1 MKGGSFIIFF
11 TTVLLFVVQK
21 ADAQENA
28 VIAMDEWQTGT
39 ITVRQDPRVQDV
51 VNRQIHQNK
60 RKKGI
65 DGYRIQL
72 LFNSGP
78 TAREQA
84 DRTKADFLSAFP
96 DYPVYVLYQ
105 SPFFKVRIGDFRTK
119 REALK
124 VYHQIL
130 KKYPTAYIVKDIVRF
145 PDID

>member
-1 MKGGSFIIFF
+1 MKSGFFVFIFAVVI
-11 TTVLLFVVQK
+11 LFVQGVC
-21 ADAQENA
+21 AQEKTSIKEE
-28 VIAMDEWQTGT
+28 VWQTGT
-39 ITVRQDPRVQDV
+39 ITVRQDPRIQDI
-51 VNRQIHQNK
+51 VNRQIQKNK

-78 TAREQA
+78 TARDQA
-84 DRTKADFLSAFP
+84 IRTKVEFLSAFP

-105 SPFFKVRIGDFRTK
+105 SPFYKVRIGDFRTK

-130 KKYPTAYIVKDIVRF
+130 RKYPTAFIVKDIVRF

>member
-1 MKGGSFIIFF
+1 MKGGYFIILF
-11 TTVLLFVVQK
+11 TTALLFVQK
-21 ADAQENA
+21 TDAQENA
-28 VIAMDEWQTGT
+28 VVPMDIWQTGT
-39 ITVRQDPRVQDV
+39 ITVRQDPRIRDM
-51 VNRQIHQNK
+51 VNRQIHKNK
-60 RKKGI
+60 RKNGI

-78 TAREQA
+78 AAREQA
-84 DRTKADFLSAFP
+84 DRTKADFLSVFP
-96 DYPVYVLYQ
+96 EYPVYVLYQ

-130 KKYPTAYIVKDIVRF
+130 KKYPTAFIVKDVVRF